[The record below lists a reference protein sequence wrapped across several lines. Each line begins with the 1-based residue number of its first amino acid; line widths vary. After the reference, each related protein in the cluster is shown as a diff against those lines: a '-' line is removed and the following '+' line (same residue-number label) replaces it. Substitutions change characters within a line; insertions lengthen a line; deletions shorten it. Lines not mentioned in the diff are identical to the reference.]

1 MGHAIATVTGGSGD
15 EAHYKVL
22 AAIKTLA
29 EANGWTTLRYVNTG
43 TVHEL
48 ILNSAGLSGTEDI
61 YIGFRTYSSVS
72 GDYYNILVGVFTGY
86 VPANSFDSQPGAK
99 LSGVP
104 CHNNA
109 VTYFI
114 TANAQRIAG
123 CFKVGTPVYTHFYAG
138 KMFPYSRPGE
148 FPSPLVCAGMFD
160 GAAPKRFS
168 DTDYRFPYHGRESG
182 YTGGSSLNVRPSYL
196 WLRDQAGAWRRLS
209 HFPFYNGPAGNDA
222 SSAYNALEN
231 WNYLTGGDQSRSLV
245 PAGTNY
251 QPQPIILYT
260 TSQVADVW
268 QGAVYGELDGV
279 YAVSGFNNNV
289 ENVLQVGG
297 TYVDPA
303 GLSVADHVAAILAA
317 GGRAFVVLQDV
328 NQTDWRSFIALEMT

>member
-1 MGHAIATVTGGSGD
+1 MGHAINTVTGGLGD

-22 AAIKTLA
+22 AAIKTVA
-29 EANGWTTLRYVNTG
+29 EANGWTTLRYINTG
-43 TVHEL
+43 LVQEL

-61 YIGFRTYSSVS
+61 YIGFRTYQNVS
-72 GDYYNILVGVFTGY
+72 ADYYNILTGVFTGY
-86 VPANSFDSQPGAK
+86 VSGNSFDTQPGAK

-138 KMFPYSRPGE
+138 KAFPYSRPGE

-160 GAAPKRFS
+160 GAAGKRFS
-168 DTDYRFPYHGRESG
+168 DGDFGFPYHGRENG
-182 YTGGSSLNVRPSYL
+182 RPSADSRPSLL

-209 HFPFYNGPAGNDA
+209 HFPFYNGVRGTDTSVGSHAPANYG
-222 SSAYNALEN
+222 
-231 WNYLTGGDQSRSLV
+231 YLTGGGSRRALV

-251 QPQPIILYT
+251 QPQPIIMYDFT
-260 TSQVADVW
+260 QTGSSPVVRS
-268 QGAVYGELDGV
+268 GSVFGELDGV
-279 YAVSGFNNNV
+279 FPVSGFNNGV
-289 ENVLQVGG
+289 ENVLQSGG
-297 TYVDPA
+297 TYVDPT
-303 GLSVADHVAAILAA
+303 GLSVADHVADILTA

-328 NQTDWRSFIALEMT
+328 SETDWRSMIALEMT

>member
-29 EANGWTTLRYVNTG
+29 EANGWATLRYVSAG
-43 TVHEL
+43 AVQEL

-72 GDYYNILVGVFTGY
+72 GDYYNMLVGTFTGY
-86 VPANSFDSQPGAK
+86 VSANSFDSQPGAK

-160 GAAPKRFS
+160 GPAAKRFS

-182 YTGGSSLNVRPSYL
+182 YINNTSLVRPSYL
-196 WLRDQAGAWRRLS
+196 WLRDQAGNWRRLS
-209 HFPFYNGPAGNDA
+209 HFPFYNGPAGSDY
-222 SSAYNALEN
+222 SSAYNALANHE
-231 WNYLTGGDQSRSLV
+231 YLTGGDHTRSLV

-251 QPQPIILYT
+251 QPHP
-260 TSQVADVW
+260 
-268 QGAVYGELDGV
+268 
-279 YAVSGFNNNV
+279 
-289 ENVLQVGG
+289 
-297 TYVDPA
+297 
-303 GLSVADHVAAILAA
+303 LS
-317 GGRAFVVLQDV
+317 
-328 NQTDWRSFIALEMT
+328 